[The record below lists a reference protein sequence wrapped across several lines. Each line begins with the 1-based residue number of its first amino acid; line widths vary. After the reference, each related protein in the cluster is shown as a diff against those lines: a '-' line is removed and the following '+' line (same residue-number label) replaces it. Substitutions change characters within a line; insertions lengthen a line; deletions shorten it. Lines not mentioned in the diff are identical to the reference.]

1 MEFAAC
7 THVGKIRKANEDNYY
22 IPTPDGENYC
32 QCFFAV
38 ADGMGG
44 HNAGEIASALAIRG
58 MLNFLGKPGKLQ
70 DAMERPKSTLMDGV
84 DSTNK
89 KIWMLGSFSEKCAN
103 MGTTLTCA
111 LCLPGRWVV
120 AHVGDTR
127 AYHIRGEQI
136 LQVTRD
142 HSMVEDLVEQGVM
155 EKDSPEYIMQRHIL
169 TRALGVQRDEPGEVY
184 QVPAQAG
191 DLLLICSDGLS
202 ENVSP
207 QEMLEICSRMELQSA
222 CEAMR
227 DLALNRGGTDNITLC
242 ICRWSEEVA
251 LHG

>member
-1 MEFAAC
+1 
-7 THVGKIRKANEDNYY
+7 
-22 IPTPDGENYC
+22 
-32 QCFFAV
+32 
-38 ADGMGG
+38 
-44 HNAGEIASALAIRG
+44 
-58 MLNFLGKPGKLQ
+58 
-70 DAMERPKSTLMDGV
+70 MDGV

-202 ENVSP
+202 EKMCISDRRYQHRDHSKTGRGTP
-207 QEMLEICSRMELQSA
+207 RGAAGSERGCGRRGA
-222 CEAMR
+222 GRDRDA
-227 DLALNRGGTDNITLC
+227 DLAGEKMCIRDRISTLP
-242 ICRWSEEVA
+242 RSGW
-251 LHG
+251 